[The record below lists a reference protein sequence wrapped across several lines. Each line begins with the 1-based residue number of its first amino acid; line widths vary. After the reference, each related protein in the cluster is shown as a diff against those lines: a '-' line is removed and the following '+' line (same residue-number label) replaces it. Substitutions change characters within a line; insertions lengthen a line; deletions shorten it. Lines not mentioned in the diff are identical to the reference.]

1 MRTYF
6 AHLFYLSITVTGFA
20 ACGLV
25 FSVQEAQAV
34 TPAEQLLPITTKGYL
49 SVPDIEALESAF
61 ETIGLGKIINDPA
74 VEPFIEDLQK
84 QVSERL
90 STTSGRLGVKL
101 EDLRSICAGEVCL
114 ALVQPDDA
122 VQRHAV
128 VVVTDITGKDE
139 EVKTLKESV
148 KQAMEKREATR
159 FEEEVAGIKV
169 VKYEVPVKKG
179 AKKKFYAFMFTHD
192 NQLFA
197 ADHADVVRQLIEGL
211 LGEAEHSLADVK
223 AFRVPIDRCQDEAV
237 GIVPHVRWFI
247 DPIGYAE
254 VVRDAAAATRK
265 RKRSDMT
272 AAMKAQ
278 GYDAVRGVGGLVT
291 FGTEKY
297 EILQNAYVYAPAL
310 PKAGDEKYKLAAR
323 MLGQSIADP
332 LPVPAFVPD
341 NVSSFVAAAWDIK
354 KSYEYLDTMVDEI
367 AGEEGFFDD
376 LIDSL
381 KNDPN
386 GPQIDIEK
394 DLVAHL
400 GTHVVAYT
408 DAQLPVTPTSERML
422 LAIELTNSKA
432 MEAAI
437 KKALQTDPDARPMKH
452 NDHII
457 WEIINED
464 EELVELEIEG
474 AGEFGD
480 IPTYED
486 EFADEGGALE
496 ALWSNAAISVV
507 KDHLIIASHTDMVIE
522 LIERGETTPRLSD
535 EPDYKAIMT
544 ALAEVGDDQQNCIR
558 LFSRADRELRTSYEL
573 IRQGKMPESEGLIG
587 RLLNTVLAPKE
598 KNATR
603 EQEIDGSKM
612 PAFAEIEQHLGPLGI
627 YCRPE
632 EDGWY
637 WAGVAVQR
645 NAQLLN
651 GQRDGITTAEKED
664 SAPATQQ

>member
-1 MRTYF
+1 
-6 AHLFYLSITVTGFA
+6 
-20 ACGLV
+20 
-25 FSVQEAQAV
+25 
-34 TPAEQLLPITTKGYL
+34 
-49 SVPDIEALESAF
+49 
-61 ETIGLGKIINDPA
+61 
-74 VEPFIEDLQK
+74 
-84 QVSERL
+84 
-90 STTSGRLGVKL
+90 
-101 EDLRSICAGEVCL
+101 
-114 ALVQPDDA
+114 
-122 VQRHAV
+122 
-128 VVVTDITGKDE
+128 
-139 EVKTLKESV
+139 
-148 KQAMEKREATR
+148 
-159 FEEEVAGIKV
+159 VAGIEV
-169 VKYEVPVKKG
+169 VEYDVPIKKG
-179 AKKKFYAFMFTHD
+179 AKKRFKAYLFSHD

-197 ADHADVVRQLIEGL
+197 ADHHEVVKQLIEALMGQ
-211 LGEAEHSLADVK
+211 AQHSLADVK
-223 AFRVPIDRCQDEAV
+223 SFREIIDRCQNDAA
-237 GIVPHVRWFI
+237 GIAPHVRWFV

-278 GYDAVRGVGGLVT
+278 GFGAVRGVGGLLT
-291 FGTEKY
+291 FAAEQY
-297 EILQNAYVYAPAL
+297 EILQNAYIYAPAL
-310 PKAGDEKYKLAAR
+310 AKAGEEKYELAAR
-323 MLGQSIADP
+323 MLAQSIPDP
-332 LPVPAFVPD
+332 LAVPAFVPD
-341 NVSSFVAAAWDIK
+341 NVSSFVAGAWDIQ
-354 KSYEYLDTMVDEI
+354 KSFEYIDTMVDEI

-386 GPQIDIEK
+386 GPQIDIEE

-400 GTHVVAYT
+400 GNHVVAYT
-408 DAQLPVTPTSERML
+408 DAQMPVTPTSERML
-422 LAIELTNSKA
+422 LAIELTDAEAMKA
-432 MEAAI
+432 SI

-452 NDHII
+452 NEHII

-464 EELVELEIEG
+464 EESVELEIEG

-507 KDHLIIASHTDMVIE
+507 KGHLIIASHTDMVIE
-522 LIERGETTPRLSD
+522 LIERGTNAPCLSD
-535 EPDYKAIMT
+535 EADYKAIMT
-544 ALAEVGDDQQNCIR
+544 ALAEVNDDDHNCIR

-587 RLLNTVLAPKE
+587 RLLNALLAPKE

-612 PAFAEIEQHLGPLGI
+612 PAFAEIERHLGPLGI

-632 EDGWY
+632 EEGWY
-637 WAGVAVQR
+637 IAGVAVKR
-645 NAQLLN
+645 EPQLLN

-664 SAPATQQ
+664 AVPDKQ